1 METKQFTELTR
12 QEDVELGIGAHKWY
26 GKEDKTDEKLMHD
39 KGTGKAI
46 VIRLFEFKFPP
57 TLEKLPTKE
66 EILTP
71 EYIKQMQTQLWSDSL
86 RLVME
91 PRVVIDK
98 EGCKIFAPCEA
109 RTGANFIED
118 PKTIQEWTR

>member
-1 METKQFTELTR
+1 MNTEQFEVL
-12 QEDVELGIGAHKWY
+12 EKDAIDSPVKDIKWY
-26 GKEDKTDEKLMHD
+26 GKEDKTTETSMHD
-39 KGTGKAI
+39 QGTGKPV

-57 TLEKLPTKE
+57 TLETLPSKE
-66 EILTP
+66 QILTP
-71 EYIKQMQTQLWSDSL
+71 EYIRQLQTLLWADSL

-109 RTGANFIED
+109 RAGANFIDE
-118 PKTIQEWTR
+118 PKTLQEWTR

>member
-1 METKQFTELTR
+1 MRTKEFELL
-12 QEDVELGIGAHKWY
+12 EKDAVDSPVKDIKWY

-39 KGTGKAI
+39 QGAGKPI

-57 TLEKLPTKE
+57 TLETLPTKE
-66 EILTP
+66 QILTP
-71 EYIKQMQTQLWSDSL
+71 EYIKQMQTLLWADSL

-91 PRVVIDK
+91 PRVVITK
-98 EGCKIFAPCEA
+98 EGCQIFAPCEA

-118 PKTIQEWTR
+118 PKTIQEWIK

>member
-1 METKQFTELTR
+1 MNDFEVLEK
-12 QEDVELGIGAHKWY
+12 DAVDSPVKDIKWY
-26 GKEDKTDEKLMHD
+26 GKENQTDEKLMHD
-39 KGTGKAI
+39 QGTGKPI

-57 TLEKLPTKE
+57 TLKELPTKE
-66 EILTP
+66 QILTP
-71 EYIKQMQTQLWSDSL
+71 EYIKQVQTQLWADSL

-109 RTGANFIED
+109 RAGANFIEE
-118 PKTIQEWTR
+118 PKTIQEWIN

>member
-1 METKQFTELTR
+1 METKQFEVL
-12 QEDVELGIGAHKWY
+12 EENAIDSPVKDIKWY
-26 GKEDKTDEKLMHD
+26 GKEDSTDEKIMHD
-39 KGTGKAI
+39 QGTGKPI

-57 TLEKLPTKE
+57 TLETLPTKE
-66 EILTP
+66 QILTP
-71 EYIKQMQTQLWSDSL
+71 EYIKQVQTLLWADSL

-109 RTGANFIED
+109 RTGANFIDE
-118 PKTIQEWTR
+118 PKTIQEWIK

>member
-1 METKQFTELTR
+1 MNDFELVKGKD
-12 QEDVELGIGAHKWY
+12 EEMGVDAHKWY
-26 GKEDKTDEKLMHD
+26 GKEDSTEEKLLHD
-39 KGTGKAI
+39 KGSGEP
-46 VIRLFEFKFPP
+46 VLIRLFEFSFPP

-71 EYIKQMQTQLWSDSL
+71 EYIRHLKASLWADAL

-98 EGCKIFAPCEA
+98 EGCKIFAPCQA
-109 RTGANFIED
+109 TTGNSFLDE